1 MISDVFPIIVIYLNR
16 KFEIPVEIG
25 IEVVRKSTVLKDCK
39 SDNTIIVQEWLNKML
54 KELDLSIDSDKET
67 AKNKIIQFI
76 KS

>member
-39 SDNTIIVQEWLNKML
+39 SDNTVIAQEWLNKLL

>member
-39 SDNTIIVQEWLNKML
+39 SDNTIIAQEWLNKLL

>member
-39 SDNTIIVQEWLNKML
+39 SDNTIIAQECLNKML

>member
-16 KFEIPVEIG
+16 KLEIPVEIG

-39 SDNTIIVQEWLNKML
+39 SDNTIIAQECLNKML